1 MFFIDL
7 ICKGDYYS
15 KKVKYSLQEHEGGNE
30 KWTWDILLNRT
41 CFKNAENIQFWF
53 NTHQNMLILEGGVW
67 IVYDGKTLK
76 RCIYR
81 IMLTYS
87 KKQNCSDLSDVVIF
101 CLFSENSNLGRT
113 SSFVSKSIDLI
124 YSQSKLQIRGKVE
137 FVIFFFFCNNLFIIS
152 CLQFLPSF

>member
-30 KWTWDILLNRT
+30 KWTWDKLLNRT

-67 IVYDGKTLK
+67 IVYDGKTLE

-87 KKQNCSDLSDVVIF
+87 KKQNCSDVSDVVIF

-137 FVIFFFFCNNLFIIS
+137 FVIFFFFL
-152 CLQFLPSF
+152 

>member
-1 MFFIDL
+1 M
-7 ICKGDYYS
+7 
-15 KKVKYSLQEHEGGNE
+15 
-30 KWTWDILLNRT
+30 LLNRT

-67 IVYDGKTLK
+67 IVYDRKTLK

-81 IMLTYS
+81 IKLTYS
-87 KKQNCSDLSDVVIF
+87 KKQDCSDVSDVVIF
-101 CLFSENSNLGRT
+101 CLFSENSNLGGT

-137 FVIFFFFCNNLFIIS
+137 FVIFFFSCNNLFIIS